1 VTLPEIW
8 FEVLADV
15 EAGDV
20 DNLSG
25 DLWAAGVAGIEER
38 PGGGGEVRLALWVT
52 SDRLACV
59 RQVIGAREV
68 GVEVV
73 ARDSGLDEWRQWA
86 SPWRVDRV
94 LVRPAWIS
102 SQGVL
107 EDGPGPC
114 IDVAIDPG
122 RAFGSGS
129 HPSTRLALAALQQ
142 LDLHDTTVLDVGTG
156 TGVLAIAAALLDARW
171 VAAVDIDPA
180 AVEIAAGN
188 ARRNGVDDRLEV
200 SDDEVGSV
208 RSGPF
213 DVVVANVT
221 AGVLVELA
229 TEVSGHVRAGGHLVL
244 SGLLV
249 DQRAAVLEAYPAL
262 RLVAED
268 TEGEWAGLVLT
279 R

>member
-1 VTLPEIW
+1 MPEIW
-8 FEVLADV
+8 FEMLAVV

-20 DNLSG
+20 DVLSG

-38 PGGGGEVRLALWVT
+38 PAGEGDVWLALWVT
-52 SDRLACV
+52 DDRLARV
-59 RQVIGAREV
+59 RDAIGDREV
-68 GVEVV
+68 SVAVV
-73 ARDSGLDEWRQWA
+73 AKDSGLDEWREWA

-94 LVRPAWIS
+94 IVRPTWIRRS
-102 SQGVL
+102 DHMESGT
-107 EDGPGPC
+107 GAC
-114 IDVAIDPG
+114 IDIELEPG
-122 RAFGSGS
+122 LAFGSGS

-156 TGVLAIAAALLDARW
+156 TGVLAIAAALLGARW

-188 ARRNGVDDRLEV
+188 AQRNGVADRLEV

-213 DVVVANVT
+213 DLVVANVT

-229 TEVSGHVRAGGHLVL
+229 TEVSGHLRPGGHLVL

-268 TEGEWAGLVLT
+268 AEGEWAGLVLT